1 MKISTKKEIE
11 EFINRQTQLAD
22 NQIVTLSVN
31 PEHVFGGEQGG
42 SVNQKCKNR
51 QAGCQ
56 ISTNEKIVQTTKQEA
71 AVELL
76 ILASAITSN
85 ISFGIGWGLLSPS
98 YINFFHYEI

>member
-1 MKISTKKEIE
+1 MFLVANKAVLSIKNVKIVKQDAKLARMK
-11 EFINRQTQLAD
+11 
-22 NQIVTLSVN
+22 
-31 PEHVFGGEQGG
+31 
-42 SVNQKCKNR
+42 
-51 QAGCQ
+51 
-56 ISTNEKIVQTTKQEA
+56 KIVQTTKQEA

>member
-11 EFINRQTQLAD
+11 EFINRQIQLAD

-56 ISTNEKIVQTTKQEA
+56 ISTNEKNCTNYQTGSCSGATN
-71 AVELL
+71 
-76 ILASAITSN
+76 T
-85 ISFGIGWGLLSPS
+85 GIC
-98 YINFFHYEI
+98 NNK